1 MSTLFLLA
9 ETAAGYSVYEV
20 LGLDELGQS
29 TEKVQQSVTELAR
42 FGKVV
47 KLLTFK
53 PFGSAAG
60 ALEQVNAI
68 SENQLTDELKNVL
81 ELTLPKVNPRFAT
94 VLHSACRVSTF
105 NVLLGSLCR
114 SRRAA
119 ASPTGSS
126 LVWQMQS
133 LGPSSTSRRAF
144 LASVTSSWE
153 SCCEGCG
160 HMLRAS

>member
-81 ELTLPKVNPRFAT
+81 ELTLPKVNPALPSYRAT
-94 VLHSACRVSTF
+94 PGVS
-105 NVLLGSLCR
+105 S
-114 SRRAA
+114 
-119 ASPTGSS
+119 
-126 LVWQMQS
+126 
-133 LGPSSTSRRAF
+133 
-144 LASVTSSWE
+144 
-153 SCCEGCG
+153 
-160 HMLRAS
+160 